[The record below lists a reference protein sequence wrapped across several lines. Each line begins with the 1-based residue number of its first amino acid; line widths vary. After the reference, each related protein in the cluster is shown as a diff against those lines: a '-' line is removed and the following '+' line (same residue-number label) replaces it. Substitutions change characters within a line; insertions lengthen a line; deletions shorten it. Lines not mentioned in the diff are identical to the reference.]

1 VRWGEAV
8 VLYKLEGI
16 VIRSMDYG
24 ENNKIIAIYTRHNGK
39 MSVMVRGAK
48 KLNSRFSSVTQL
60 FTYGE
65 FVLFK
70 SSSMG
75 TLNQAEAIET
85 HRKLRE
91 NLHMSAYSA
100 YVVELID
107 RIVPEFE
114 HNEMMFEQLKAS
126 LEAIGDGKD
135 AAIVLHI
142 MEMKMLAVAGY
153 LPQLDACVRCGARDG
168 EMAISIMQGGIV
180 CNSCSTNDTE
190 VIRIS
195 AAALKMLRLFQ
206 RMDLRRLG
214 TIEVKET
221 TKVQLKQIMRA
232 FMDTYIDIRLKSRS
246 FLDQMDKYQ
255 L

>member
-1 VRWGEAV
+1 M
-8 VLYKLEGI
+8 LYKLEGI

-24 ENNKIIAIYTRHNGK
+24 ESNKIIAIYTRHNGK
-39 MSVMVRGAK
+39 MSIMVRGAK
-48 KLNSRFSSVTQL
+48 KMNSRFSSVTQL
-60 FTYGE
+60 FSHGE

-70 SSSMG
+70 KSSMG
-75 TLNQAEAIET
+75 TLNQSETIES

-114 HNEMMFEQLKAS
+114 QNETMFEQLKAS
-126 LEAIGDGKD
+126 LEAIESGKE

-142 MEMKMLAVAGY
+142 MEMKMLAIAGY
-153 LPQLDACVRCGARDG
+153 LPQLDVCVSCGAHEG
-168 EMAISIMQGGIV
+168 EMAISISQGGIL
-180 CNSCSTNDTE
+180 CPNCSHHDLQL
-190 VIRIS
+190 IRIS
-195 AAALKMLRLFQ
+195 ASTLKMLRLFQ

-214 TIEVKET
+214 TIEVKAET
-221 TKVQLKQIMRA
+221 KRQLKLTMRA
-232 FMDTYIDIRLKSRS
+232 FMDYYVDVRLKSRS
-246 FLDQMDKYQ
+246 FLDQMDKYE

>member
-1 VRWGEAV
+1 

-39 MSVMVRGAK
+39 MSIMVRGAK
-48 KLNSRFSSVTQL
+48 KMNSRFSAVTQL
-60 FTYGE
+60 FTHGE

-75 TLNQAEAIET
+75 TLNQSETIES

-100 YVVELID
+100 YVVELVD
-107 RIVPEFE
+107 RIVPELDQ
-114 HNEMMFEQLKAS
+114 NEMMFEQLKAS
-126 LEAIGDGKD
+126 LEAIESGKE

-142 MEMKMLAVAGY
+142 MEMKMLAIAGY
-153 LPQLDACVRCGARDG
+153 LPQLDNCVSCGAHQG
-168 EMAISIMQGGIV
+168 EMAISITQGGIL
-180 CNSCSTNDTE
+180 CNDCFHKDNRL
-190 VIRIS
+190 IRIS
-195 AAALKMLRLFQ
+195 ASTLKMLRLFQ

-214 TIEVKET
+214 AIEVKAET
-221 TKVQLKQIMRA
+221 KSQLKLVMRN
-232 FMDTYIDIRLKSRS
+232 FMDHFIDIRLKARN
-246 FLDQMDKYQ
+246 FLDQMDKYEK
-255 L
+255 

>member
-1 VRWGEAV
+1 
-8 VLYKLEGI
+8 
-16 VIRSMDYG
+16 MDYG

-48 KLNSRFSSVTQL
+48 KMNSRFSSITQL

-70 SSSMG
+70 SGSMG

-114 HNEMMFEQLKAS
+114 KNEMMFEQLKAS

-142 MEMKMLAVAGY
+142 MEMKMLAIAGY
-153 LPQLDACVRCGARDG
+153 HPQLDACVRCGAHEG
-168 EMAISIMQGGIV
+168 EMAISVLQGGIV
-180 CNSCSTNDTE
+180 CKACSMNDTQ
-190 VIRIS
+190 VIGIS

-214 TIEVKET
+214 MIEVKEI
-221 TKVQLKQIMRA
+221 TKIQLKQTMRA